1 MSPLRRLTSIQ
12 SKAKETQQELVECSE
27 ELGWEMCEQTKSNEQ
42 PGNLLDVSLTNSLTI
57 LTKTNDGSASF
68 YRAHPQRSETKS
80 QATLQ
85 DIFQEKRKKPRNK
98 RKKRPKKVKRR
109 DGRIQKGL
117 GASILARS
125 KGGA

>member
-1 MSPLRRLTSIQ
+1 MSLLRRLSSVQ
-12 SKAKETQQELVECSE
+12 SKAMEKQQELVGCSE
-27 ELGWEMCEQTKSNEQ
+27 ELGWEMCEQIRSNVQ
-42 PGNLLDVSLTNSLTI
+42 LGNLLDVSLTNSLTI
-57 LTKTNDGSASF
+57 LRKTNDGSASF

-98 RKKRPKKVKRR
+98 RKKRPKKVKSR

-117 GASILARS
+117 GSSLFA
-125 KGGA
+125 